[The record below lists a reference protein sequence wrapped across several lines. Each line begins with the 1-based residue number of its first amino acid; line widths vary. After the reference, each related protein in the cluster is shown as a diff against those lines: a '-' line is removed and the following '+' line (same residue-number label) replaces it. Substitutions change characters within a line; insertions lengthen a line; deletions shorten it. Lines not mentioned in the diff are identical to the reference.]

1 MVGSGKPTQGGAGVW
16 GRPRMVDQVFGLGED
31 RGDPNQTDKIQ
42 PMVPTRCPSD
52 RSTAFRIGISDPKL
66 ATLVSVSDRNARR
79 EPAAGV
85 APIQIPRSPTHPA
98 SGRASSYPEAPVA
111 RGPYDR
117 RESRPVIHAGR
128 THARTHHTGGSHLTS
143 AINRCRKSDTQ
154 FIPQIRGYQLRL
166 EPPRTSIRRPAGPGS
181 RPRRILTSSDSGL
194 PDPTEPAGYTQPG
207 RFKAA
212 RRRGVSPGRLSLR
225 RTRVAATIHHPT
237 AQAAGGNRRSPER
250 TEKSYPPGL
259 KASICEAPGVR
270 GRTPGALGRPH
281 LPTRI
286 ARTRGGSQATVDL
299 SPLSS
304 SAPVHQ
310 NTNTQ
315 HTNLKQTNTVIE
327 SIQTLQLASGISP
340 RTGAFQRGPNDH
352 AERYAAPSPTVPAC
366 CNPLRIRE
374 LRPNRPINKHPADT
388 RLRASAGGDEP
399 AFHQRLTPGPRDRP
413 AW

>member
-225 RTRVAATIHHPT
+225 RTRVAATIHHPA

-299 SPLSS
+299 SLLSS

-315 HTNLKQTNTVIE
+315 PETNQHGHRINPNAATGFWN
-327 SIQTLQLASGISP
+327 LAPNRGLSAWPERP
-340 RTGAFQRGPNDH
+340 RGAIRGPLSHGSSVLQPVANSGT
-352 AERYAAPSPTVPAC
+352 SPKPPHQQTPRGHTPPCV
-366 CNPLRIRE
+366 R
-374 LRPNRPINKHPADT
+374 
-388 RLRASAGGDEP
+388 GG
-399 AFHQRLTPGPRDRP
+399 R
-413 AW
+413 

>member
-1 MVGSGKPTQGGAGVW
+1 MVGSGKPTRSGAGVW
-16 GRPRMVDQVFGLGED
+16 RRPRTVDQVFERVED
-31 RGDPNQTDKIQ
+31 RRIPTRPIKIR
-42 PMVPTRCPSD
+42 PMVPTRCLSD
-52 RSTAFRIGISDPKL
+52 RCTASRIGISDPKL

-85 APIQIPRSPTHPA
+85 APFQIPRSPTHPA
-98 SGRASSYPEAPVA
+98 SGRASSYPKAPVA

-117 RESRPVIHAGR
+117 RESRPLIR
-128 THARTHHTGGSHLTS
+128 GSHTRTDAPHGRQS
-143 AINRCRKSDTQ
+143 SKIFNQ
-154 FIPQIRGYQLRL
+154 PVPEIRRPALSPDSGCQWRL
-166 EPPRTSIRRPAGPGS
+166 EPPPKSIRRPAGPGS
-181 RPRRILTSSDSGL
+181 RPRRIQTLSDSGL
-194 PDPTEPAGYTQPG
+194 ADPTEPAGHTLPG

-225 RTRVAATIHHPT
+225 RTRVAATIHHPA

-270 GRTPGALGRPH
+270 GRTPGALGRPNS
-281 LPTRI
+281 PARI
-286 ARTRGGSQATVDL
+286 ARTRGGSQAAVDL

-315 HTNLKQTNTVIE
+315 HTNPKQTNTVIE

-352 AERYAAPSPTVPAC
+352 AERYAALSPTVAAC

-374 LRPNRPINKHPADT
+374 LRPIRPINKHPADT
-388 RLRASAGGDEP
+388 RLRASAGG
-399 AFHQRLTPGPRDRP
+399 R
-413 AW
+413 